1 MWISCNYVFAAA
13 LYFLIQQVLQMLML
27 VRALYKAHSSTAG
40 ETEEQIL
47 LLDPAGTSV
56 GSDGGE

>member
-1 MWISCNYVFAAA
+1 
-13 LYFLIQQVLQMLML
+13 MLML